1 MGRKAECESGESGD
15 ELEPLVPPASSCT
28 GPPSPPPPPPAP
40 DPGLGEAEEG
50 DTEGAGEAK
59 GTAAAPLL
67 QGEPTHL

>member
-1 MGRKAECESGESGD
+1 M
-15 ELEPLVPPASSCT
+15 VASSRVGSRRDQKSCILT
-28 GPPSPPPPPPAP
+28 DFWTTVADGIGFAP